1 MWGDSSRLVQFCQ
14 LRWSDINSPSILP
27 GIRFWHFMPN
37 LRQYSLDYWGESFI
51 RSENTMLTDSSV
63 QRCCQSLF
71 LVEVVS
77 LVQTGTKI
85 RKHFQKLSFQS
96 FWWGAGV
103 LKICQSRFSQKKDTF
118 LATSCFLHLN
128 LGPVPFHTNPNTAL
142 PLKEKLNCVWHW
154 IQVAVGAFSSAT
166 K

>member
-1 MWGDSSRLVQFCQ
+1 MWAWIQYYSKKFWGNTTSTELQRETSAYCYFCKKK
-14 LRWSDINSPSILP
+14 NH
-27 GIRFWHFMPN
+27 FW
-37 LRQYSLDYWGESFI
+37 
-51 RSENTMLTDSSV
+51 SENTMLTDSSV

-96 FWWGAGV
+96 FWWGAWV
-103 LKICQSRFSQKKDTF
+103 LKMCQSRFSQKKTLF
-118 LATSCFLHLN
+118 LATSCFLHLI

-142 PLKEKLNCVWHW
+142 PLKEKPNCVWHW

>member
-1 MWGDSSRLVQFCQ
+1 MYFLE
-14 LRWSDINSPSILP
+14 ILCKTYLSMNTIIILNFSGATP
-27 GIRFWHFMPN
+27 LPLNFSGKPLHIVIFVKKNHFW
-37 LRQYSLDYWGESFI
+37 
-51 RSENTMLTDSSV
+51 SENTMLTDSSV

-96 FWWGAGV
+96 FWWGAWV
-103 LKICQSRFSQKKDTF
+103 PKMCQSRFSQNRHFFGDILF
-118 LATSCFLHLN
+118 SATQ
-128 LGPVPFHTNPNTAL
+128 FHTNPNTAL
-142 PLKEKLNCVWHW
+142 PLKEKPNCVWHC